1 MTQVEPLRF
10 GSLCSGIEAASVAWE
25 CLGWKAAW
33 FSEID
38 PFPNA
43 VLEHHFPDVPNHG
56 DMQSLPGRIL
66 NHEVEAP
73 ELICGGTPCQ
83 AFSVAGLRKSLDD
96 DRGNLSLT
104 YCEIIDACDEVRQ
117 KQGLLPT
124 IAFWE
129 NVPGVLSTKDNA
141 FGCFLARLIGADA
154 PLCPPQAA
162 AGVQLVMLLDRKDK
176 RRGESL
182 MLNISESP
190 NDVAVSLLSQ
200 VLEKDSIPAKY
211 YLSAR
216 ACRGILLR
224 AQKWDYKLPP
234 RLEKAC
240 HWMIAHESLTSPT
253 SGDSTTKTK

>member
-1 MTQVEPLRF
+1 MPVMKSDKNKDYFQPSLFGKMYPECSAQKITPSGVSWPDLLEQTLR
-10 GSLCSGIEAASVAWE
+10 CA
-25 CLGWKAAW
+25 
-33 FSEID
+33 
-38 PFPNA
+38 
-43 VLEHHFPDVPNHG
+43 
-56 DMQSLPGRIL
+56 
-66 NHEVEAP
+66 
-73 ELICGGTPCQ
+73 
-83 AFSVAGLRKSLDD
+83 
-96 DRGNLSLT
+96 
-104 YCEIIDACDEVRQ
+104 
-117 KQGLLPT
+117 
-124 IAFWE
+124 
-129 NVPGVLSTKDNA
+129 
-141 FGCFLARLIGADA
+141 
-154 PLCPPQAA
+154 PPQAA